1 MSCVVGAHSN
11 ARSRCCND
19 CVLILHGPWQQLA
32 PVVRRDCC
40 GHEAGEWPRDP
51 PPSSQRAPSAPPGA
65 TPCEAPARVRV
76 GSSRREVVEEPQ
88 QRLHV
93 ERRRPR
99 LAVER
104 LAAHADGRAHVPRGA
119 LGFLGRHRAQQFLQ
133 HRLCASG
140 STSSAKAF
148 APRRQAGRWYRAR
161 RASQRKTAESQA
173 PASPRPQCGRW
184 QIPPRPRARPLT
196 IAQRVQSARRTGTQK
211 QVVRTRKI
219 TCEVCSAR
227 LRLDPSWKVRLD
239 HFLG

>member
-1 MSCVVGAHSN
+1 MHVRVVATTACSSCTVPGSSSRRSCVATAAATKQASGRAT
-11 ARSRCCND
+11 
-19 CVLILHGPWQQLA
+19 
-32 PVVRRDCC
+32 
-40 GHEAGEWPRDP
+40 P
-51 PPSSQRAPSAPPGA
+51 PPSSSQRAPSAPPGA

-148 APRRQAGRWYRAR
+148 APRRQAGRPYRAR

-184 QIPPRPRARPLT
+184 QIPPRPRARPLRSHST
-196 IAQRVQSARRTGTQK
+196 SSQ
-211 QVVRTRKI
+211 
-219 TCEVCSAR
+219 
-227 LRLDPSWKVRLD
+227 
-239 HFLG
+239 

>member
-1 MSCVVGAHSN
+1 MH
-11 ARSRCCND
+11 
-19 CVLILHGPWQQLA
+19 
-32 PVVRRDCC
+32 
-40 GHEAGEWPRDP
+40 
-51 PPSSQRAPSAPPGA
+51 
-65 TPCEAPARVRV
+65 VRV
-76 GSSRREVVEEPQ
+76 VATTACSSCTVPGSSSRRPCVATAAATKQAVAG
-88 QRLHV
+88 V
-93 ERRRPR
+93 CRRMLNRGLARGWGGWRSTPPR